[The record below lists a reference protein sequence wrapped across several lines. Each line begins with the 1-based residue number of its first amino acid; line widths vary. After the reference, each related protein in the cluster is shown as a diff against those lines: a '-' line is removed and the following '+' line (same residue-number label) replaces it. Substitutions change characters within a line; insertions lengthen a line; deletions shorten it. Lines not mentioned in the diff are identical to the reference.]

1 MMGQIGIVYENATI
15 EQAQLLA
22 DCLTDRAN
30 VVFLGKERFPTG
42 DATVHFLMA
51 LESGC
56 DAAFI
61 VISASAN
68 ASVWVAS
75 ELATQRIMG
84 NCDRVYP
91 VFLPEVKIP
100 DWWEQDNRCLTIDID
115 ICQKMQALLNHCHD
129 R

>member
-22 DCLTDRAN
+22 DCLTDR
-30 VVFLGKERFPTG
+30 
-42 DATVHFLMA
+42 
-51 LESGC
+51 
-56 DAAFI
+56 
-61 VISASAN
+61 
-68 ASVWVAS
+68 
-75 ELATQRIMG
+75 
-84 NCDRVYP
+84 VYP

-100 DWWEQDNRCLTIDID
+100 DWWEQDDRCLTIDID